1 MTISVIIPLYNAEKF
16 IAKALDSCLVLPEI
30 KEIVVVD
37 DGFKDH
43 AKNIVKEYQQ
53 KYSFIKLFE
62 HPNNE
67 NRGAGASRN
76 LGIEKATQDYIAFL
90 DADDFYLPNRFEK
103 DKEIFEKNPDADGS
117 YNAIGCY
124 FYSEKAREQFLT
136 HFSSERTSVNPEANP
151 TPKNLFKGLLGMKP
165 GFGYFHLNGLTLKRK
180 PLVKSEVKFTDLR
193 IHQDTV
199 FILKVAY
206 LLKLFPSSLD
216 IDTAMRGVHEE
227 NRITANYDLEV
238 TKKNHKRFLMWN
250 SLYSWS
256 KSKQIFKNDKEAYTA
271 IRDRKDFYELMKE
284 ETPSFYKL
292 LIRCLKNHTIL
303 ENFQYPTIHRYYT
316 MKMPEKTSYFI
327 FRIRN
332 VIVRILKFI

>member
-16 IAKALDSCLVLPEI
+16 IAKALDSCLVLPEV

-37 DGFKDH
+37 DGFKDN

-67 NRGAGASRN
+67 NKGAGASRN
-76 LGIEKATQDYIAFL
+76 LGIENATQDYIAFL

-136 HFSSERTSVNPEANP
+136 HFQSERTSVNPEANP
-151 TPKNLFKGLLGMKP
+151 TPENLFKGLLGMLP

-180 PLVKSEVKFTDLR
+180 FLIKSKVKFADLR

-199 FILKVAY
+199 FIFKIAY
-206 LLKLFPSSLD
+206 LLKLFPSNINED
-216 IDTAMRGVHEE
+216 VAMRGVHEE
-227 NRITANYDLEV
+227 NRITANYDLEE
-238 TKKNHKRFLMWN
+238 TKKNHKRFLMWD
-250 SLYSWS
+250 SLYQWFRKENMDSEIKKFIKGEKDYYRLTS
-256 KSKQIFKNDKEAYTA
+256 KESQKSIILFKEIILNFN
-271 IRDRKDFYELMKE
+271 I
-284 ETPSFYKL
+284 
-292 LIRCLKNHTIL
+292 LKNRKYL
-303 ENFQYPTIHRYYT
+303 QLHRMFFSNIPFDYRLYQL
-316 MKMPEKTSYFI
+316 
-327 FRIRN
+327 RN
-332 VIVRILKFI
+332 LLVKFF